1 MSSSQPYQVFLFCY
15 FSLTPRPVPPSV
27 DLIVMSVAL
36 SYVNL
41 RRHYLVNC
49 ATIAAQYERDTGN
62 STTQANYLH
71 SLLCE

>member
-49 ATIAAQYERDTGN
+49 ATIAAQFGGGN
-62 STTQANYLH
+62 PTRFLRKLTKD
-71 SLLCE
+71 